1 MKNVFFFLKGIQ
13 RQGSNRIYAGGIYD
27 RGHLF
32 PARTSSTTGASSRS
46 TFQYT
51 NAVPQHQAFNR
62 GQWRIS
68 EAAIRQYALQ
78 CTGAPLNGRLYLITG
93 TSFVA
98 IQGVPA
104 QAIAAPIIQLR
115 QAGNNPAIHIPNSMW
130 TFGTC
135 VPQNGMAQTFAV
147 IGNNVPNPPGML
159 TQQITQAQ
167 LTNILQNDV
176 VANGLKRGL
185 VKGKVNL
192 IPGIAESKDI
202 KLPPAAESEYGPDQ
216 ETYMD

>member
-1 MKNVFFFLKGIQ
+1 M
-13 RQGSNRIYAGGIYD
+13 
-27 RGHLF
+27 F
-32 PARTSSTTGASSRS
+32 PARTSSTTAASSRS

-51 NAVPQHQAFNR
+51 NAVPQRPAFNR
-62 GQWRIS
+62 GQWRIF

-78 CTGAPLNGRLYLITG
+78 CTGAPSNGRLYLITG

-104 QAIAAPIIQLR
+104 QAIAAPIIQLP
-115 QAGNNPAIHIPNSMW
+115 QVGNNLAIDIPNSMW

-135 VPQNGMAQTFAV
+135 VPQNGLAQTFAV
-147 IGNNVPNPPGML
+147 IGNNVQNPPGML
-159 TQQITQAQ
+159 TQEITEAQ
-167 LTNILQNDV
+167 LTAILQNDV
-176 VANGLKRGL
+176 VTNGLKRGL
-185 VKGKVNL
+185 VKEKVNL

-202 KLPPAAESEYGPDQ
+202 KLPLAAESKYGPDQ